1 MANSKDFYQGRLALV
16 TGGSSGIGFA
26 LARQLSDAGAR
37 VWLLAR
43 RKDGLDSAFKSL
55 FGANGKNHGMLAV
68 DVAQTKQVQSSLERF
83 QREVGVPDVLINCAG
98 VTHPGYIQDIPL
110 EVFHEM
116 IDIDYLGTVHMVK
129 AVLPG
134 MIQRGSGAIV
144 NICSAAGYLGVFG
157 YSAYGAA
164 KYAVRGFSDVLRSEV
179 KPLGIQV
186 SIVFP
191 PDTDTPQ
198 LAYENTIKP
207 FETREIS
214 GNAGALTADKVA
226 GDILEGVRRGRYTIV
241 PGMENKIF
249 YLLSGLVGDG
259 VYPIMDMMVAQARR
273 KKESKK
279 SG

>member
-83 QREVGVPDVLINCAG
+83 QREVGVPDLLINCAG

-144 NICSAAGYLGVFG
+144 NICSAAGY
-157 YSAYGAA
+157 
-164 KYAVRGFSDVLRSEV
+164 
-179 KPLGIQV
+179 
-186 SIVFP
+186 
-191 PDTDTPQ
+191 
-198 LAYENTIKP
+198 
-207 FETREIS
+207 
-214 GNAGALTADKVA
+214 
-226 GDILEGVRRGRYTIV
+226 
-241 PGMENKIF
+241 
-249 YLLSGLVGDG
+249 
-259 VYPIMDMMVAQARR
+259 
-273 KKESKK
+273 
-279 SG
+279 